1 MFTVLPQPMSR
12 TTKMKKIDTHQWIQ
26 TLGNI
31 GVIAS
36 IIFLSVQVSQNRQS
50 LDEANKLNAM
60 TLSSDAVQHF
70 NNLRALIANDEQV
83 AQIWVKGRAGEELTR
98 VEGERFKQ
106 VCESW
111 IWALAWEFRQ
121 APNFGRPESAVAL
134 VDFWHN
140 SLERNPGLRTCWD
153 AIKQMV
159 DDDGFGSFV
168 RAVDDA
174 KPLVLP
180 PSPVRPIGRDDENQK

>member
-1 MFTVLPQPMSR
+1 LQSKPDVENN
-12 TTKMKKIDTHQWIQ
+12 MKKIDAHQWVQ

-31 GVIAS
+31 GVISS
-36 IIFLSVQVSQNRQS
+36 IIFLSAQVSQNRQS

-60 TLSSDAVQHF
+60 TLSSDAVEYF
-70 NNLRALIANDEQV
+70 NNLRGWIANDEQV

-98 VEGERFKQ
+98 VERERFQQ
-106 VCESW
+106 VCDEW

-134 VDFWHN
+134 VNFWHK
-140 SLERNPGLRTCWD
+140 SLERNPGLRMCWD
-153 AIKQMV
+153 ATKQML

-168 RAVDDA
+168 RAVGDVEG
-174 KPLVLP
+174 PPVPP
-180 PSPVRPIGRDDENQK
+180 PSPVRPIRRDDEVQK